1 MTDTEK
7 DYSVESE
14 NIETPSVDD
23 SQQEA
28 EPEQPELIDKK
39 RHKEILH
46 GKEQE
51 VQKARETAYEL
62 ALKQVSQ
69 NASTLLDVHEL
80 DPKLAAKVA
89 ENFDWAQTEWWS
101 YQNFLWD
108 KKQSKA
114 FDFDTEYKKRRQQE
128 IHEESLKKASKFL
141 DKLPDEVR
149 EEAQNYFSDITD
161 GKVLDEEKALKY
173 AEMASVY
180 VQKDKVQTVK
190 KKEAEKALSST
201 WLPKWNTSWDAAP
214 YWDIVN
220 GRFQLIYPDNNKQ

>member
-14 NIETPSVDD
+14 VIETPSVDD

-62 ALKQVSQ
+62 ALRQASQ

-80 DPKLAAKVA
+80 DPKLAARVA
-89 ENFDWAQTEWWS
+89 ENFDWAQTEW
-101 YQNFLWD
+101 
-108 KKQSKA
+108 
-114 FDFDTEYKKRRQQE
+114 
-128 IHEESLKKASKFL
+128 
-141 DKLPDEVR
+141 
-149 EEAQNYFSDITD
+149 
-161 GKVLDEEKALKY
+161 
-173 AEMASVY
+173 
-180 VQKDKVQTVK
+180 
-190 KKEAEKALSST
+190 
-201 WLPKWNTSWDAAP
+201 
-214 YWDIVN
+214 
-220 GRFQLIYPDNNKQ
+220 